1 MPPTTIIMEM
11 ASIFTLRE
19 IHRFFSQS
27 CKVGPNSSL
36 RSSQP
41 CKRGD
46 DFAKQAA
53 ASNTKGV
60 VGNSGTTTPIPPSNR
75 NKRPSAIQRYKL
87 Y

>member
-27 CKVGPNSSL
+27 SKVGPNSSL

-60 VGNSGTTTPIPPSNR
+60 VGNSGTMTPMPPSNR
-75 NKRPSAIQRYKL
+75 NNKPSAIQRYKSN
-87 Y
+87 